1 MMDIKELKVTVGEV
15 CEGYF
20 NDAEEGVVG
29 YNDRLDIRPKYQ
41 REFVYKDNQRDEVIR
56 TVLKGL
62 PLNVIYWC
70 KVKKDDGSDGF
81 EVLDGQ
87 QRTISLCEYVDGSFS
102 VDDKYFYN
110 LPKDQKDKILNYPLF
125 VYVCDGTDS
134 EKLDWFRIINI
145 AGEKLTDQELRN
157 AVYAPGDLAPPA
169 ERADDI
175 EQHHHRQRQQKHRE
189 QRTAQT
195 LAVRRRAV
203 ENVGELGGDQN
214 GAVNAPQCRHG
225 FEQ

>member
-1 MMDIKELKVTVGEV
+1 MIIEERKITVGEV

-29 YNDRLDIRPKYQ
+29 YNERLDIRPKYQ
-41 REFVYKDNQRDEVIR
+41 REFVYKDAQRDEVIR

-70 KVKKDDGSDGF
+70 KTGEDTY

-110 LPKDQKDKILNYPLF
+110 LPADIKKKIL
-125 VYVCDGTDS
+125 D
-134 EKLDWFRIINI
+134 
-145 AGEKLTDQELRN
+145 
-157 AVYAPGDLAPPA
+157 
-169 ERADDI
+169 
-175 EQHHHRQRQQKHRE
+175 
-189 QRTAQT
+189 
-195 LAVRRRAV
+195 
-203 ENVGELGGDQN
+203 
-214 GAVNAPQCRHG
+214 
-225 FEQ
+225 